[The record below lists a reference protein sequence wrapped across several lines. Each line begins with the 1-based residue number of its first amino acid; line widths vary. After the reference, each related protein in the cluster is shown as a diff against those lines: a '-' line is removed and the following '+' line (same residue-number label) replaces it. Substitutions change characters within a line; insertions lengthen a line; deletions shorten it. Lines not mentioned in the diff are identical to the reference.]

1 LALYIFYLANYYV
14 ILVIMSN
21 YIGMDNFN
29 SYFWLI
35 GFLIGPLYS
44 YLLLTIYFIILILG
58 RKLFKMDKIE
68 QLSEKHYISSLFYF
82 IFSNLVITLS
92 IDGNDT
98 LF

>member
-1 LALYIFYLANYYV
+1 MALYIFYLANYYV

>member
-1 LALYIFYLANYYV
+1 
-14 ILVIMSN
+14 MSN